1 MRRVREF
8 DCTDCGRPTTRMLSS
23 YQPRICHSCANSRV
37 IANALQIAR
46 HEGPAWEKWRAGMVR
61 AGISPKGM

>member
-1 MRRVREF
+1 
-8 DCTDCGRPTTRMLSS
+8 MLSS